1 MARNQCPVGENKS
14 EVVAALPQACSDE
27 ETAVALVEQM
37 RWNDCPACPR
47 CGDTD
52 VYQMQSSKGGRQ
64 ANFRWRCRG
73 CERQYTVRTGTVM
86 EDSAIPMR
94 HWCLAFWLAC
104 SSKKGMSALQI
115 QRLTGLSYKSA
126 LFLLHRVRFAMVET
140 GGAPLT
146 GTVEVD
152 ETYVGGKPRKANRV
166 EDRVPAKRGRGTSK
180 QPVVAMVERGGRVR
194 TRVVAN
200 VTVHNLREAMQD
212 HVHPSACIVT
222 DELSVY
228 PSAARGFAQHRTV
241 NHGCGEYSYT
251 AADGFTV
258 STNRAEGF
266 FSLVKRSI
274 YGIYHNVS
282 REHLHRYITE
292 REFVYNTR
300 RLNDGARV
308 VQAIRMSEGKR
319 LTYRGSSRLAAQA

>member
-1 MARNQCPVGENKS
+1 MARNQCSVGENKTD
-14 EVVAALPQACSDE
+14 VVAELPLACSDE
-27 ETAVALVEQM
+27 AAAVEFMERQ
-37 RWNDCPACPR
+37 RWADCPACPR

-52 VYQMQSSKGGRQ
+52 VYQMMSNDGGRQ

-73 CERQYTVRTGTVM
+73 CRQQYTVRTGSVM
-86 EDSAIPMR
+86 EDSAIPVR
-94 HWCLAFWLAC
+94 HWCLAYWMAC
-104 SSKKGMSALQI
+104 ASKKGMSAKQI

-126 LFLLHRVRFAMVET
+126 LFLMHRVRFAMVET

-166 EDRVPAKRGRGTSK
+166 EDRVPAKRGRGTKK
-180 QPVVAMVERGGRVR
+180 QPVVAMVQRGGKVR

-200 VTVHNLREAMQD
+200 VTIHNLREAMQQC
-212 HVHPSACIVT
+212 VHPSACIVT
-222 DELSVY
+222 DELNVY
-228 PSAARGFAQHRTV
+228 PAAARDFADHRTV
-241 NHGCGEYSYT
+241 SHGSGEYAYT
-251 AADGFTV
+251 DTDGFDV
-258 STNRAEGF
+258 ATNHVKGF

-274 YGIYHNVS
+274 YGVYHNVS
-282 REHLHRYITE
+282 REHLHRYVTE

-300 RLNDGARV
+300 GLDDGARV

>member
-1 MARNQCPVGENKS
+1 MARKNTPVAENKDD
-14 EVVAALPQACSDE
+14 VIRDIPAACADE
-27 ETAVALVEQM
+27 HAAVEMVEQL
-37 RWNDCPACPR
+37 RWNGEPACPK
-47 CGDTD
+47 CGDVD
-52 VYQMQSSKGGRQ
+52 VYQMKGRDGERQ

-73 CERQYTVRTGTVM
+73 CKAQYTVRTGTVM
-86 EDSAIPMR
+86 EDSAIPLR

-104 SSKKGMSALQI
+104 SSKKGCAAKQI
-115 QRLTGLSYKSA
+115 ERMTGLSYKSA

-140 GGAPLT
+140 GGAPLA

-180 QPVVAMVERGGRVR
+180 QPVVAMVQRGGKVR

-200 VTVHNLREAMQD
+200 VTVHNLREAMQEC
-212 HVHPSACIVT
+212 VHPSACIVT

-228 PSAARGFAQHRTV
+228 PAATQGYAAHRTV
-241 NHGCGEYSYT
+241 SHGKGEYAYT
-251 AADGFTV
+251 AADGFAV
-258 STNRAEGF
+258 ATNHVEGF

-274 YGIYHNVS
+274 YGVYHNVS
-282 REHLHRYITE
+282 REHLHRYVTE

-300 RLNDGARV
+300 GLTDGERV
-308 VQAIRMSEGKR
+308 VQAVRQAEGKR
-319 LTYRGSSRLAAQA
+319 LTYRQPLAAAR